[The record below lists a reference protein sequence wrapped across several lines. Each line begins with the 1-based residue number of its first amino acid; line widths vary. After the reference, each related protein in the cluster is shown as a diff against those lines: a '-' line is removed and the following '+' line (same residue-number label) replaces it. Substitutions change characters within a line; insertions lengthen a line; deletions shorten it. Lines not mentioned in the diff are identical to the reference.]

1 MNKKIFL
8 ITLMIIFINCKSFNE
23 NFVKGRICNSFG
35 FCGYIDTENLIIIDA
50 GGKNFN
56 LTKTAENLYMVND
69 DPINTIE
76 IINQKEVYWS
86 KYGKLILDQ

>member
-35 FCGYIDTENLIIIDA
+35 FCGQIDTANLIIIDA

-56 LTKTAENLYMVND
+56 LTKTADNLYMVNN
-69 DPINTIE
+69 DPNNTIE